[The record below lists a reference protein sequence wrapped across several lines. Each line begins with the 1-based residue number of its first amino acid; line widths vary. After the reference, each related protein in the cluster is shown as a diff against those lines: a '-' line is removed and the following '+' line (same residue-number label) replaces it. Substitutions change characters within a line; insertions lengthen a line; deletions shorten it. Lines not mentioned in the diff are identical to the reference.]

1 METQN
6 PQDPQVRTKI
16 AHENIK
22 DIIADASSSLS
33 SDQPLLLSD
42 LIDIINNLIG
52 DLQVEIRIAE
62 IYRGK
67 TSLRK

>member
-6 PQDPQVRTKI
+6 PQDPQVRTQI

-33 SDQPLLLSD
+33 SDKPLLLSD
-42 LIDIINNLIG
+42 IIDIITTLIG
-52 DLQVEIRIAE
+52 DLEVEIRIAE
-62 IYRGK
+62 IYSGK

>member
-6 PQDPQVRTKI
+6 SQDPQVRTQI
-16 AHENIK
+16 ALENIK

-33 SDQPLLLSD
+33 SDKPLLLSD
-42 LIDIINNLIG
+42 IIDIITTLIG
-52 DLQVEIRIAE
+52 DLEVEIRIAE
-62 IYRGK
+62 IYSGK

>member
-6 PQDPQVRTKI
+6 PQDPQVRTQI
-16 AHENIK
+16 ALENIK

-33 SDQPLLLSD
+33 SDKPLLLSD
-42 LIDIINNLIG
+42 IIDIITTLIG
-52 DLQVEIRIAE
+52 DLEVEIRVAE
-62 IYRGK
+62 MYSGK

>member
-6 PQDPQVRTKI
+6 PQDPQVRTQI
-16 AHENIK
+16 ALENIK

-33 SDQPLLLSD
+33 SDKPLLLSD
-42 LIDIINNLIG
+42 IIDIITTLIG
-52 DLQVEIRIAE
+52 DLEVEIRIAE
-62 IYRGK
+62 IYSGK